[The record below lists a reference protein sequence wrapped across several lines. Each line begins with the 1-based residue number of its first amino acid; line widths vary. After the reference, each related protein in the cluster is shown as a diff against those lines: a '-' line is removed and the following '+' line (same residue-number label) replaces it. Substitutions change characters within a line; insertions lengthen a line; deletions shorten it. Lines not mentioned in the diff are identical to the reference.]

1 MFLHQLCQALEKNKI
16 PYAIVGGYAV
26 ALHGV
31 VRGTVD
37 IDLVVKWTLEN
48 LLKLEQTLIDLG
60 LVSKLPITAENL
72 FYFRDEYI
80 KNRHL
85 IAWNFYDP
93 KNPLRQIDIIITYSL
108 KNEEVDTIATAE
120 GKIKV
125 LSVKCLIEMKQKS
138 GRPQDIEDV
147 KALENL

>member
-48 LLKLEQTLIDLG
+48 LLKLELTLNHLG
-60 LVSKLPITAENL
+60 LVSTLPITAENL
-72 FYFRDEYI
+72 FFFREEYI
-80 KNRHL
+80 KNRNL
-85 IAWNFYDP
+85 IGWNFYDP

-108 KNEEVDTIATAE
+108 NNEEVETIATAE
-120 GKIKV
+120 GKVKV
-125 LSVKCLIEMKQKS
+125 LSVKSLIEMKQKS

-147 KALENL
+147 KALEKL